1 MIYNIYMF
9 PFLGDAAYAESS
21 DDDFGSESAA
31 GEEEQAEMLKAV
43 KFPEVESNSKLPS
56 QAPKVAKCLQKR
68 AKAVQ
73 DLVEKFSAEQLTDV
87 QRGFPGRTYIYIF
100 VFHVF
105 LFDQLTLVFEYQFKT

>member
-1 MIYNIYMF
+1 MF